1 MADMTGIYLFSMIAM
16 RLTGVFSINP
26 IFGRRGI
33 PVLVKSGMILV
44 LSLLVFTFTGKT
56 AGMAA
61 PSSMLIYGLLLLRE
75 LFVGFVL
82 GFVFQ
87 IFFLIVQYVGTVIDF
102 GMGLSLA
109 TAWDPQ
115 SNVSVTINSNVLY
128 WFMIALFFTTDG
140 HLVFLNMIL
149 QSGQIAPYGSFTIA
163 PQIVGPVLELFK
175 NSMDMAVRMA
185 FPMLAIQLLTEV
197 GVGVIMKMIPQIDV
211 FVVNIQLKIGVGM
224 LFLLLMASP
233 YGEFIKGLLEQMLN
247 QSAAMLNLMR

>member
-1 MADMTGIYLFSMIAM
+1 MADMTGLYLFSMIAM
-16 RLTGVFSINP
+16 RLSGIFSINP

-33 PVLVKSGMILV
+33 PMMVKAGMVLV

-56 AGMAA
+56 AVAA
-61 PSSMLIYGLLLLRE
+61 ESFSILSYGLLLLRE

-87 IFFLIVQYVGTVIDF
+87 VFFSIVQYVGTIIDF
-102 GMGLSLA
+102 GMGLSMA

-115 SNVSVTINSNVLY
+115 TNVSVTINSNVFY
-128 WFMIALFFTTDG
+128 WFMLALFFTTDC

-149 QSGQIAPYGSFTIA
+149 KSGQVVPYGSFTIA
-163 PQIVGPVLELFK
+163 PQILGPVLDMFK
-175 NSMDMAVRMA
+175 SSMEMAVRMA
-185 FPMLAIQLLTEV
+185 FPMLSIQLITEV

-224 LFLLLMASP
+224 ITLLLMASP
-233 YGEFIKGLLEQMLN
+233 YGEFMNHLIQQMMS
-247 QSAAMLNLMR
+247 QSMFMLHLMR